1 MERLFHIIF
10 YVTYRVPIHQEKRV
24 SQFFNNL
31 FLGIDIF
38 IIFTLPNKIE
48 IINLSML

>member
-1 MERLFHIIF
+1 MELLFHIIF
-10 YVTYRVPIHQEKRV
+10 YVTYRIPIHQEKRV
-24 SQFFNNL
+24 SKFFNNL
-31 FLGIDIF
+31 FLGVDIF

>member
-1 MERLFHIIF
+1 MEQKFHIIF
-10 YVTYRVPIHQEKRV
+10 YVTYRIPIHQEKRV
-24 SQFFNNL
+24 SKFFNNL